1 MNFLKLHIHNF
12 RYLLL
17 ALVIYNSKFIIAQDI
32 HFSNWNMSPLN
43 ANPANT
49 GNFDGDGRLIFNY
62 RKQWKS
68 VPVPYNT
75 FSFGSD
81 FNLKKPLL
89 SFRAKSRNITSNAI
103 GLIFNHDAAGDGRYK
118 INELKVPYNTK
129 LNLGSDSSLQLNLAL
144 MAGFTNINI
153 DANRLSYDKQWDG
166 DVYNAGLSNGENFN
180 LQSKTFADIG
190 LGTVVIKK
198 FTDKIKVTLGYSAN
212 HLNKPNI
219 SFYNSAKVNL
229 KPKHTELI
237 QATYSL
243 SNKASLLLEYYGGQ
257 QQKFR
262 EDIVGVSYYYTLNP
276 KNKTIINAGALMRI
290 KDAAIT
296 TIGLSIDNIKM
307 QASYDYNFSQFKQAT
322 NGRGGFEI
330 SLIYIYAKPKIFVPK
345 TRVCPV
351 YM

>member
-1 MNFLKLHIHNF
+1 MNFFKIH
-12 RYLLL
+12 
-17 ALVIYNSKFIIAQDI
+17 IYNYRVLLIAIIILHSTIFYSQDI

-43 ANPANT
+43 ANPANA

-68 VPVPYNT
+68 VPVPYST

-89 SFRAKSRNITSNAI
+89 SVRAKSRTLTSNAV

-118 INELKVPYNTK
+118 INEVKVPFNTK
-129 LNLGSDSSLQLNLAL
+129 INIGNDSTLQLNFAL

-166 DVYNAGLSNGENFN
+166 DIYNASLNNGESFN
-180 LQSKTFADIG
+180 SQSKTFADVG
-190 LGTVVIKK
+190 LGTMMAKK
-198 FTDKIKVTLGYSAN
+198 FTDKLKVNIGYSIN

-229 KPKHTELI
+229 KPKHTELL

-243 SNKASLLLEYYGGQ
+243 SNKAALLFEYYGGQ
-257 QQKFR
+257 QQKFK
-262 EDIVGVSYYYTLNP
+262 ENMVGLSYYYTFNP
-276 KNKTIINAGALMRI
+276 KNKTIINAGALMRVN
-290 KDAAIT
+290 DAAIT
-296 TIGLSIDNIKM
+296 TIGLYIDNIKM
-307 QASYDYNFSQFKQAT
+307 QASYDYNFSQFKRAT